1 MRNEPQVPVPLEED
15 PAVDRWLGV
24 VGRFSPRQDFED
36 RVVNRVRVPLPR
48 WLRALRDRAR
58 AMVSGFTGWTI
69 LATLSLATAA
79 AWGSMI
85 AAGIRYRGVVSGG
98 TSWSLREVLDAGQRW
113 LTDYVLLPAGRDLA
127 GAREWLAASGLP
139 VRGIVIVFAIVVM
152 VSAIVL
158 WKWKLMAEPA
168 QSEGAIDAT
177 Q

>member
-1 MRNEPQVPVPLEED
+1 MKDEPQVPVPLDED
-15 PAVDRWLGV
+15 PAVDRWLGG

-36 RVVNRVRVPLPR
+36 RVVSRVRVPLPR
-48 WLRALRDRAR
+48 WLRALRNRAR
-58 AMVSGFTGWTI
+58 AMVSGVTGWTI
-69 LATLSLATAA
+69 LATFSLATAA

-98 TSWSLREVLDAGQRW
+98 ASWSLGEALAAGRRW
-113 LTDYVLLPAGRDLA
+113 LTDYVLLPAEHDLA
-127 GAREWLAASGLP
+127 AKREWLAASGLP
-139 VRGIVIVFAIVVM
+139 VRGIVILFAILVV

-158 WKWKLMAEPA
+158 WKLMAEPT